1 MYARNINT
9 YILSIMKIEEN
20 YSLEKHNTFHVQVAA
35 KHFMEYDSE
44 EELSRILRDE
54 YFMECQKLHIGAG
67 SNLLFLDDYN
77 GIILHSLIGGA
88 EQLKSDDTN
97 VYLQVGAGMAWD
109 ACVAY
114 AVSNNWGGIENLS
127 NIPGETGAAAVQ
139 NIGAYGVEIKD
150 VIESVTA
157 YEVKTGNKKIF
168 TATECKYGYR
178 DSIFKNELLDQYI
191 ITHVTLKLTKQP
203 VLNLSYGNLSE
214 VMCAEK
220 EQNIQT
226 VRDVVIKIREEKLPN
241 TDELGNAGSFFK
253 NPIISKPHYEA
264 IQKDYPT
271 IPGYEVADNK
281 IKVPA
286 AWLIEA
292 IGFKGKSFD
301 TVGVYDKQALVIVN
315 LGDASGTEIAMLAE
329 SIRTKV
335 LQQFEI
341 EVNPEVRYVG

>member
-1 MYARNINT
+1 
-9 YILSIMKIEEN
+9 MKIEEN

-35 KHFMEYDSE
+35 KHFMEYDSV

-77 GIILHSLIGGA
+77 GIILHSLIKGFEVMG
-88 EQLKSDDTN
+88 SDDAS
-97 VYLQVGAGMAWD
+97 VYLQVGAGESWD
-109 ACVAY
+109 ACVSH
-114 AVSNNWGGIENLS
+114 AVSNNWGGVENLS
-127 NIPGETGAAAVQ
+127 DIPGETGAAAVQ

-203 VLNLSYGNLSE
+203 VLNLSYGNLNE
-214 VMCAEK
+214 VMCAQK

-226 VRDVVIKIREEKLPN
+226 VRDVVSQIRAEKLPN
-241 TDELGNAGSFFK
+241 TAELGNAGSFFK

-286 AWLIEA
+286 AWLIET

>member
-1 MYARNINT
+1 
-9 YILSIMKIEEN
+9 MKIEEN

-54 YFMECQKLHIGAG
+54 YFMECEKLHIGAG

-77 GIILHSLIGGA
+77 GIILHSLID
-88 EQLKSDDTN
+88 EIELLKSDDEN
-97 VYLQVGAGMAWD
+97 VYLHVGAGMAWD
-109 ACVAY
+109 VCVAY

-127 NIPGETGAAAVQ
+127 NIPGEIGAAAVQ

-150 VIESVTA
+150 VIASVTA
-157 YEVKTGNKKIF
+157 YEVKTGIKKVF
-168 TATECKYGYR
+168 TAVDCKYRYR

-203 VLNLSYGNLSE
+203 VLNLSYGNLNE
-214 VMCAEK
+214 VMHAKK
-220 EQNIQT
+220 EQNIQA

-264 IQKDYPT
+264 IQKDYPS
-271 IPGYEVADNK
+271 IPGYAVADNE

-286 AWLIEA
+286 AWLIET
-292 IGFKGKSFD
+292 IGFKGKSFG

-315 LGDASGTEIAMLAE
+315 LGDASGTEVAMLAE

>member
-1 MYARNINT
+1 
-9 YILSIMKIEEN
+9 MKIEEN

-54 YFMECQKLHIGAG
+54 YFMECEKLHIGAG

-77 GIILHSLIGGA
+77 GIILHSLIDGV
-88 EQLKSDDTN
+88 ELLKSDDAN

-114 AVSNNWGGIENLS
+114 AVSNNWGGVENLS

-157 YEVKTGNKKIF
+157 YEVKTGSKKIF
-168 TATECKYGYR
+168 TAADCKYGYR

-191 ITHVTLKLTKQP
+191 ITHVALKLSKQP
-203 VLNLSYGNLSE
+203 VLNLSYGNLNE
-214 VMCAEK
+214 VMRAEK

-253 NPIISKPHYEA
+253 NPVISKPHYEA
-264 IQKDYPT
+264 IRKDYPT

-286 AWLIEA
+286 AWLIET

>member
-1 MYARNINT
+1 
-9 YILSIMKIEEN
+9 MKIEEN

-35 KHFMEYDSE
+35 KHFMEYDSV
-44 EELSRILRDE
+44 EELRRILRDE
-54 YFMECQKLHIGAG
+54 YFIECQKLHIGAG

-77 GIILHSLIGGA
+77 GIILHSLIGGV
-88 EQLKSDDTN
+88 ELLKSDDAN

-157 YEVKTGNKKIF
+157 YEIKTGDKKIF
-168 TATECKYGYR
+168 TVADCQYVYR
-178 DSIFKNELLDQYI
+178 DSIFKNDLLDQYI

-214 VMCAEK
+214 MMCAEK
-220 EQNIQT
+220 KQSIQT
-226 VRDVVIKIREEKLPN
+226 VRDVIIKIRAEKLPS

-253 NPIISKPHYEA
+253 NPVISKPHYEA
-264 IQKDYPT
+264 IQKDYST

-286 AWLIEA
+286 AWLIET

-301 TVGVYDKQALVIVN
+301 TVGVYEKQALVIVN